1 MSRLDTRYQ
10 QDQRQDLQDKQQ
22 NQMQSQLH
30 DLLLTRSPI
39 STPYSTTLKR
49 SKTFPPLVR
58 SSAVLHG
65 LKWSQHANQ
74 TRSSLDQKQHYAP
87 QAQTQEQGLGQACSH
102 GQPLLHLSVV
112 WDDYSS
118 SGFGNSSGAGCL
130 SQDSA
135 NTADTCIDRGLDPI
149 CIPQLLA
156 PLSVQ
161 SSAEDSVSIA
171 RSTSTLP
178 QLHSP
183 PFSPPTSPVS
193 PSMSPELRPTPAAD
207 LTCETSPATDTTLP
221 TAIAPPLLRH
231 LRPILRTPQLFSCSA
246 PSVRV
251 DDISV
256 VNVRSQSWIRSH
268 TTGQKMAQK
277 YASTLQH
284 HQQTASLH
292 QSRQPELPR
301 IYSITF
307 AENIERICHFTKTD
321 PPNRITDSD
330 IFDVKDN
337 GNWDLASVSLAYAL
351 SETWRIVAKNLPTH
365 SQFRGHSVV
374 LDHVDMDT
382 HDLVRIVVLTRNLA
396 YEKHVSVRCTT
407 DGWKTFHDISAKFQS
422 TVTPT
427 MGEYKGVDRFWA
439 IINLTTEFGTSA
451 TTGSIEFAI
460 CYKSLGVEYWD
471 NNGSCNYKLRL
482 MRPLLIDCLSRSSLH
497 QPIKAGLEWTDE
509 RGNPLA
515 YRRHSIDSSVSS
527 AQAARLAIENLLAA
541 KRHSASTEALRSCLA
556 AARDTHSMSGSTSPL
571 SSSSKTRTQSPTRS
585 NTNVCLAPPSPPPAC
600 THTAAFSKPSTSLFL
615 PSALPSTFLPSQLP
629 PPQVV
634 GSLATQPG
642 MARDQHIQIPTS
654 IPSPEIPLC
663 NTYSSRAASL
673 HPAYPSVTSLSY
685 SLMHSSTEPAS
696 TSTNRDLNSGVCYPS
711 SVAPVPIVYGPRNT
725 RDLSYVNGFA
735 AASPAE
741 TLMVPKMSCSPPC
754 RV

>member
-49 SKTFPPLVR
+49 SKTFPPWFDL
-58 SSAVLHG
+58 SAVLHG

-102 GQPLLHLSVV
+102 GQPLLHLSV
-112 WDDYSS
+112 
-118 SGFGNSSGAGCL
+118 
-130 SQDSA
+130 
-135 NTADTCIDRGLDPI
+135 
-149 CIPQLLA
+149 
-156 PLSVQ
+156 

-193 PSMSPELRPTPAAD
+193 PSMSPELRQWKLGSGICLAG
-207 LTCETSPATDTTLP
+207 L
-221 TAIAPPLLRH
+221 
-231 LRPILRTPQLFSCSA
+231 CS
-246 PSVRV
+246 
-251 DDISV
+251 
-256 VNVRSQSWIRSH
+256 
-268 TTGQKMAQK
+268 
-277 YASTLQH
+277 
-284 HQQTASLH
+284 
-292 QSRQPELPR
+292 
-301 IYSITF
+301 
-307 AENIERICHFTKTD
+307 
-321 PPNRITDSD
+321 
-330 IFDVKDN
+330 
-337 GNWDLASVSLAYAL
+337 

-541 KRHSASTEALRSCLA
+541 KRHSASTEAAKL
-556 AARDTHSMSGSTSPL
+556 
-571 SSSSKTRTQSPTRS
+571 KTRTQSPTRS

-642 MARDQHIQIPTS
+642 MARDQHIQIPPPYQVPRYPYATHTLRVQL
-654 IPSPEIPLC
+654 LC
-663 NTYSSRAASL
+663 IQHIQVLRR
-673 HPAYPSVTSLSY
+673 YPT
-685 SLMHSSTEPAS
+685 P
-696 TSTNRDLNSGVCYPS
+696 
-711 SVAPVPIVYGPRNT
+711 
-725 RDLSYVNGFA
+725 
-735 AASPAE
+735 
-741 TLMVPKMSCSPPC
+741 
-754 RV
+754 